1 MRMGSRR
8 RRGARPARTRGSWWA
23 GPRQAGPRQAGPAW
37 AVPRARALAPAVVCA
52 LALALALAACGQLPT
67 SGPVREGSTAL
78 PDAGTVQVDAA
89 RPVPGDSP
97 LEIVQGFLAA
107 GAAGS
112 STDVDFEVAR
122 SFLTPE
128 AAATWSPLTEV
139 VVTANDEPQTYALAL
154 AQDGGAGGDADGGDG
169 AAGGSG
175 GGEAAEGGSD
185 GGPEVG
191 EGVPELT
198 SADLRDAE
206 RVLVSVRLVAVGDV
220 SGDGVFTSALSRTR
234 SERTYELVREGSEW
248 RIEVVPAGLVLTE
261 VTFGLVFRAVPLQ
274 FVTPDGST
282 LVPDIRYVPVRNAAS
297 HAVDLLLGGPAGWL
311 APAVVTRVAP
321 GLAVEP
327 GRGVAVDDA
336 GVAQVRLVGQDVPES
351 QREELYAQVRGTL
364 LGVGGVRDVSL
375 WLGGA
380 PYEPVRTSELP
391 QVRESVP
398 PVLVAVREGELVT
411 VLEGEV
417 VPYVQAVGGT
427 TAGGAASGES
437 AAPEGGDA
445 GDGAAAGQPQDA
457 ATGDDGAVADP
468 SDANGDAG
476 AAEATASA
484 SGGDVPRGLS
494 DPSPAYDPSDGVA
507 ALRGGELVS
516 VTSDGVV
523 SPLAE
528 LRDPVPPSQDR
539 YGYVWAGERSGEVIV
554 AAPGEVALALPSPF
568 EDQEGSAL
576 LALRVSRDGARA
588 VAMVQDDVRVR
599 VVVCAVVREES
610 GRPTGL
616 LPGPTLLALAGGED
630 LAWADGATVMVLG
643 ATSAQASLTVR
654 ALTVGG
660 PATPLAAVAQAASI
674 TAGNG
679 PTQVYLATSEGRLLA
694 RSSLRWE
701 EVAADVSDPAF
712 PG

>member
-1 MRMGSRR
+1 MRMGLRR
-8 RRGARPARTRGSWWA
+8 RRGARPARTRESGWVVPWRA
-23 GPRQAGPRQAGPAW
+23 RPGW
-37 AVPRARALAPAVVCA
+37 VVPRARALVPAVVCT
-52 LALALALAACGQLPT
+52 LALTACGQLPT

-154 AQDGGAGGDADGGDG
+154 AQDG
-169 AAGGSG
+169 AAGGESAARG
-175 GGEAAEGGSD
+175 ESAAGGENGAD
-185 GGPEVG
+185 VG
-191 EGVPELT
+191 EGEAELT

-220 SGDGVFTSALSRTR
+220 SGDGVFTPALSRTH
-234 SERTYELVREGSEW
+234 SERTYELVREGGEW

-311 APAVVTRVAP
+311 APAVVTRVTA

-336 GVAQVRLVGQDVPES
+336 GVAQVRLVGQDIPES

-380 PYEPVRTSELP
+380 PYEPLRTSELP

-398 PVLVAVREGELVT
+398 PTLVAVRDGELVT

-417 VPYVQAVGGT
+417 VPYVHAVGGT
-427 TAGGAASGES
+427 TAGGAASEQS
-437 AAPEGGDA
+437 TAPEGDDA
-445 GDGAAAGQPQDA
+445 GDGATAGQPQDA
-457 ATGDDGAVADP
+457 ATGDDGAMADP

-484 SGGDVPRGLS
+484 PAPEGDVPRGLS
-494 DPSPAYDPSDGVA
+494 YPSPAYDPSDGVA
-507 ALRGGELVS
+507 ALRGGELVT
-516 VTSDGVV
+516 VTSDGAV
-523 SPLAE
+523 SVLAD
-528 LRDPVPPSQDR
+528 LSDPVPPSQDR
-539 YGYVWAGERSGEVIV
+539 YGYVWAGERSGDVIV
-554 AAPGEVALALPSPF
+554 AAPDEAAVTLPAPF

-588 VAMVQDDVRVR
+588 VAMLQDDARVR
-599 VVVCAVVREES
+599 VVVCAVVREAS
-610 GRPTGL
+610 GRPTAL

-643 ATSAQASLTVR
+643 ATSTQASLMVR

-660 PATPLAAVAQAASI
+660 PATPLAAVAQAVSI

-679 PTQVYLATSEGRLLA
+679 PTQAYLATSEGRLLA